1 MTTLSDPRDL
11 AQSHVNYEE
20 PPVKPPPLL
29 LVGPLAWV
37 RNNLVSSPLDAILT
51 VVGAIVIVGVITSF
65 VSWAVGAANWYAVTF
80 NLRLFIVGRFEAD
93 YEWRLVVLLIFV
105 AVTVGMAFAAWSRIR
120 LSTWIVLAIIIAL
133 TFILPPIIKATTSP
147 PPTYFGVG
155 NAVVISGSSN
165 ITPAKQVA
173 FTGKAGE
180 TVSLQIAN
188 ELNGGDEVLQNLSG
202 FSDDSANTLRNAAG
216 TRLGNMARKA
226 EIEAELAGDLLTQN
240 QRDRLTT
247 ELGKLTIP
255 DSISDTYTL
264 NSVPVNIR
272 ILRATTS
279 AVVGE
284 GTVESNGAPLTVTLP
299 EDGWYILEKTVDGDK
314 SDAILRTQ
322 GIYPTLERSLT
333 QGATGS
339 TTDAAGVTS
348 SGSGSSRLSQF
359 VRMTDNFT
367 TEEPRP
373 AADGKN
379 IPNVDITANQFQG
392 THQFSDWLG
401 LFVGPFLGQIN
412 TVLLV
417 VVIALLAGYVAGHL
431 IDNTFSPRLKPRQAS
446 GRSATW
452 MLIATPILM
461 FVFVYGLGSLLPLSD
476 TARWGG
482 LLLTLMLAVVGIIA
496 SFPVGVLLALG
507 RRSNLPVIS
516 IFCTLYIEFVRGVP
530 LLTVLFMAQLLLPLI
545 NPALSSTP
553 GAFRAMVALVLFSAA
568 YLAENTRG
576 GLQSIPP
583 GQEEA
588 AKALGLAPWQVTLYI
603 TLPQALRAV
612 IPAMVGSFISL
623 FKDTSLV
630 AIVGLLDL
638 VGMSKNVISQTEFLQ
653 RQREVLLFIVIIY
666 FVFSYAMSTLSRRI
680 EATGAGQAMAKK
692 I

>member
-1 MTTLSDPRDL
+1 
-11 AQSHVNYEE
+11 
-20 PPVKPPPLL
+20 
-29 LVGPLAWV
+29 
-37 RNNLVSSPLDAILT
+37 
-51 VVGAIVIVGVITSF
+51 
-65 VSWAVGAANWYAVTF
+65 
-80 NLRLFIVGRFEAD
+80 
-93 YEWRLVVLLIFV
+93 
-105 AVTVGMAFAAWSRIR
+105 
-120 LSTWIVLAIIIAL
+120 
-133 TFILPPIIKATTSP
+133 
-147 PPTYFGVG
+147 
-155 NAVVISGSSN
+155 
-165 ITPAKQVA
+165 
-173 FTGKAGE
+173 
-180 TVSLQIAN
+180 
-188 ELNGGDEVLQNLSG
+188 
-202 FSDDSANTLRNAAG
+202 
-216 TRLGNMARKA
+216 
-226 EIEAELAGDLLTQN
+226 
-240 QRDRLTT
+240 
-247 ELGKLTIP
+247 
-255 DSISDTYTL
+255 
-264 NSVPVNIR
+264 
-272 ILRATTS
+272 
-279 AVVGE
+279 
-284 GTVESNGAPLTVTLP
+284 
-299 EDGWYILEKTVDGDK
+299 
-314 SDAILRTQ
+314 
-322 GIYPTLERSLT
+322 
-333 QGATGS
+333 
-339 TTDAAGVTS
+339 
-348 SGSGSSRLSQF
+348 
-359 VRMTDNFT
+359 
-367 TEEPRP
+367 
-373 AADGKN
+373 
-379 IPNVDITANQFQG
+379 
-392 THQFSDWLG
+392 
-401 LFVGPFLGQIN
+401 
-412 TVLLV
+412 
-417 VVIALLAGYVAGHL
+417 
-431 IDNTFSPRLKPRQAS
+431 
-446 GRSATW
+446 

-680 EATGAGQAMAKK
+680 EASGAGQAMAKK